1 MINEEIE
8 ATAKDSQPMTGKEPM
23 SSELRGPL
31 FADMALARRLEMTDA
46 LAGVE
51 FARAW
56 AQVKSFAGEVF
67 VPVAGGY
74 GGFGGVDSPLTQ
86 AFGVGLNGLVTE
98 SDMAR
103 LEHFYESHGAP
114 VNIET
119 CPLADPTLLK
129 LLNERGYCPIE
140 YSNVSIRE
148 LDEADSRLWP
158 DSAIKVHV
166 RTPEPNEVE
175 AYCVVVI
182 RSFFEDTNEVSS
194 QMLDIFT
201 SCFYAANTFFFLA
214 ELDGAAAGGGMM
226 SIHQGVASFGG
237 AGTLPEF
244 RNRGVQKALL
254 LARIAAA
261 ARARCDLAMVATG
274 PGSGSQRNV
283 ERLGFRVVYT
293 RTKFFKEL
301 PQAHVDP

>member
-1 MINEEIE
+1 MVTDNH
-8 ATAKDSQPMTGKEPM
+8 
-23 SSELRGPL
+23 RRPL
-31 FADMALARRLEMTDA
+31 FADIELARRLEMTDA

-56 AQVKSFAGEVF
+56 AKVKSFAGEVF
-67 VPVAGGY
+67 VSVAGGY

-86 AFGVGLNGLVTE
+86 AFGLGLNGPLTD

-103 LEHFYESHGAP
+103 MEDFYQSHGAP
-114 VNIET
+114 VNVET

-129 LLNERGYCPIE
+129 LLNERGYRPIE

-148 LDEADSRLWP
+148 LDAADSRIWP
-158 DSAIKVHV
+158 DPAIKVQV
-166 RTPEPNEVE
+166 RTPEPNEAE

-182 RSFFEDTNEVSS
+182 KSFFENLQEVSP
-194 QMLDIFT
+194 QILDIFT
-201 SCFYAANTFFFLA
+201 SCFHAANSFFFLA

-261 ARARCDLAMVATG
+261 ARAGCDLAMVATG
-274 PGSGSQRNV
+274 PGTGSQRNV

-293 RTKFFKEL
+293 RTKFLKEL
-301 PQAHVDP
+301 PNAQADQ